1 MIPLSAVGVL
11 LFVKIAADRG
21 RTQQEELSIQFRE
34 CILAVSTSLQ
44 AGYSVENAF
53 VECRQDMAFLYGE
66 KGLIVEE
73 MDIVRRGLNINISLE
88 ELLQDMAM
96 RSGCEEIAQFA
107 QIFSIVKRNGGNMAA
122 VIQSTAD
129 QIGRRIELKRE
140 IRMFLGGKKME
151 MGIMRIMPFGILLY
165 VDMGTPGYF
174 DSLYHNFT
182 GMAIMTVCLLI
193 YLTAY
198 FLGEWIMKGLG

>member
-21 RTQQEELSIQFRE
+21 RKQQEELSIQFRE

-140 IRMFLGGKKME
+140 IKMFLGGKKME

-182 GMAIMTVCLLI
+182 GTAIMTVCLLI

>member
-182 GMAIMTVCLLI
+182 GTAIMTVCLLI